1 MEIASNAQAADLRS
15 EQRMLD
21 GEDGTQAAADESAA
35 QGEGL
40 DGDTERC
47 IRVLGIM
54 EEECTDPAFLTK
66 ISDFASKHATSFDDR
81 EEDHPIQWMASWN
94 EYRELVE
101 RCLEEVMRREGISPE
116 ELASFCEYIA
126 EEDPQALVCVDYL
139 LASVDYL
146 AFVQLMLDHKQLLTS
161 SPSPCTPAI
170 QSTDE

>member
-1 MEIASNAQAADLRS
+1 MEIASTAQGTDLRS
-15 EQRMLD
+15 EHRMLD
-21 GEDGTQAAADESAA
+21 GEDEAQAAAAQSAA
-35 QGEGL
+35 QEGEGL

-101 RCLEEVMRREGISPE
+101 RCLEEV
-116 ELASFCEYIA
+116 
-126 EEDPQALVCVDYL
+126 
-139 LASVDYL
+139 
-146 AFVQLMLDHKQLLTS
+146 
-161 SPSPCTPAI
+161 
-170 QSTDE
+170 